1 MGLAIETVLAQLSSA
16 GVTTEQ
22 LLAAASP
29 QSLAI
34 RASNG
39 QAPVVLDNVWASTA
53 SLAQLSI
60 RSPRLHDNTK
70 GILLDS
76 PGTGPIM
83 LADEYFDQTVYSQ
96 DTLTVGLTFP
106 VSPGAG
112 INEQVAFNVV
122 YNDLPGVAANLRTW
136 QEVQPNIIEYVGVL
150 TTPSSAA
157 ATGIWGAGV
166 AFNSGFD
173 LLKANQ
179 LYAVIGYITPSAC
192 TAVALQGPD
201 IGNLLLGGPGLTS
214 AIDTR
219 QWFVRQAIM
228 GNQAYIPVINSAN
241 KASTNAF
248 VASTTA
254 ATAYPI
260 TWICAHLSA

>member
-1 MGLAIETVLAQLSSA
+1 MGQAIETVLAYVA
-16 GVTTEQ
+16 ATAVTTEQ

-29 QSLAI
+29 QSLSV

-39 QAPVVLDNVWASTA
+39 QAPVDLDCIWVSTA
-53 SLAQLSI
+53 SQAQVSI
-60 RSPRLHDNTK
+60 RSPRMHDNTK
-70 GILLDS
+70 GVLLDS
-76 PGTGPIM
+76 PGTGPQL
-83 LADEYFDQTVYSQ
+83 LADEYFDQIVYSQ
-96 DTLTVGLTFP
+96 DLLTIGLTFAAA
-106 VSPGAG
+106 PGAG
-112 INEQVAFNVV
+112 TNEHVAMNLI
-122 YNDLPGVAANLRTW
+122 YNDLPGVSASLRTW
-136 QEVQPNIIEYVGVL
+136 AEVSPNIIEYVGVL

-157 ATGIWGAGV
+157 TTGIWGGGV

-179 LYAVIGYITPSAC
+179 LYAVLGYICPSAC

-214 AIDTR
+214 VIDTR
-219 QWFVRQAIM
+219 QWFVRQSINE
-228 GNQAYIPVINSAN
+228 GVPYIPVINSAN

-254 ATAYPI
+254 ATAYPV